1 MAIKLDVGKVIGNI
15 KELDHTIPL
24 VAAAALYQEALV
36 EQKESMKR
44 TPVDTGAL
52 RDSHQTS
59 SPRWKGQNL
68 EVTIKVGGP
77 AAGYAVIVHE
87 DMEADHTKRGR
98 KSGDVGVVGQAKFL
112 ESTILESAPFL
123 LGRIA
128 KRMKLNQGMV

>member
-1 MAIKLDVGKVIGNI
+1 MAITLDVGTVLGNI
-15 KELDHTIPL
+15 KKLDHTIPL

-44 TPVDTGAL
+44 TPVDVTTKRGGGTL

-59 SPRWKGQNL
+59 PPKWKGQNL

-87 DMEADHTKRGR
+87 DMEAHHT
-98 KSGDVGVVGQAKFL
+98 VGQAKFL
-112 ESTILESAPFL
+112 ESTILESAPFML
-123 LGRIA
+123 ARIA
-128 KRMKLNQGMV
+128 KRMKLNQGML

>member
-1 MAIKLDVGKVIGNI
+1 MAINFEVGKVIGNM
-15 KELDHTIPL
+15 KKLDHTLPL

-59 SPRWKGQNL
+59 LPKWKGQNL

-98 KSGDVGVVGQAKFL
+98 KSGDVGVVGEAKFL
-112 ESTILESAPFL
+112 ENTIKESAPFL
-123 LGRIA
+123 LKRIA

>member
-1 MAIKLDVGKVIGNI
+1 MAITLDVGQVLGSMK
-15 KELDHTIPL
+15 KLDHTIPL

-59 SPRWKGQNL
+59 LPRRKGQNL

-87 DMEADHTKRGR
+87 DMEAKHE
-98 KSGDVGVVGQAKFL
+98 VGEAKFL
-112 ESTILESAPFL
+112 ERTIQESAPHML
-123 LGRIA
+123 ARIA
-128 KRMKLNQGMV
+128 KRMQLNQGMV

>member
-1 MAIKLDVGKVIGNI
+1 MAITLDVGKVLGSM
-15 KELDHTIPL
+15 KKLDHTIPL

-36 EQKESMKR
+36 EQKGSMKR

-59 SPRWKGQNL
+59 LPRWKGQNL

-87 DMEADHTKRGR
+87 DMEAKHE
-98 KSGDVGVVGQAKFL
+98 VGEAKFL
-112 ESTILESAPFL
+112 ENTIKESAPSL
-123 LGRIA
+123 LARIA

>member
-1 MAIKLDVGKVIGNI
+1 MAIDFEVGEVLGNI
-15 KELDHTIPL
+15 KKLDHTIPL

-36 EQKESMKR
+36 EQKKSMKR

-59 SPRWKGQNL
+59 LPRRKGQNL

-87 DMEADHTKRGR
+87 DMEAKHE
-98 KSGDVGVVGQAKFL
+98 VGEAKFL
-112 ESTILESAPFL
+112 ENTIKESAPSL
-123 LGRIA
+123 LARIA

>member
-1 MAIKLDVGKVIGNI
+1 MAITLDVGDVIGNI
-15 KELDHTIPL
+15 RELEHSIPL

-59 SPRWKGQNL
+59 LPKWKGEHL
-68 EVTIKVGGP
+68 EVTITVGGP
-77 AAGYAVIVHE
+77 AAKYAVIVHE

-123 LGRIA
+123 LARVA
-128 KRMKLNQGMV
+128 ARMKLNQGMV